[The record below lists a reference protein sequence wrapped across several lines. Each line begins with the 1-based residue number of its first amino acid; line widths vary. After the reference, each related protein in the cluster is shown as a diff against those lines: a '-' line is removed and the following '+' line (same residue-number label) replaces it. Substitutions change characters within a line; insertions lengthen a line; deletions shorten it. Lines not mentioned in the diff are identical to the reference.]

1 MQEDSSSAERTGNNV
16 RFHKPGKD
24 LRRGTS
30 RGWRGQRALTG
41 GLGLRSD
48 PLEDHSRDKRLR
60 RCSRQECSPARG
72 RTSGSQENTLSRL
85 KVTAC
90 FCAPRSEQEGWR
102 TPVLVRAPSPSLR
115 TVGITA
121 GHSVGAE
128 QRPWPLVPRCY
139 TPSMTT
145 TDGPG
150 HSPVSPG
157 DKTAPN
163 EESEI

>member
-1 MQEDSSSAERTGNNV
+1 MPSAGMFTRSRENKRQS
-16 RFHKPGKD
+16 GKHTQSFEGHGV
-24 LRRGTS
+24 L
-30 RGWRGQRALTG
+30 L
-41 GLGLRSD
+41 
-48 PLEDHSRDKRLR
+48 
-60 RCSRQECSPARG
+60 CSTQ
-72 RTSGSQENTLSRL
+72 
-85 KVTAC
+85 
-90 FCAPRSEQEGWR
+90 
-102 TPVLVRAPSPSLR
+102 PVLVRALSPSLR
-115 TVGITA
+115 TMGITA